1 MTVMIYTKSTFLI
14 ILKMASSFS
23 NNTQLP
29 LYKLPISS
37 IVLKNLN
44 KLAQTSFPKG
54 KKERKRKHDFPS
66 KKYFHAHLFTWAS
79 KYLLFQNISD
89 TFLFPPAKT
98 LILLLSTNPIF
109 SLLQNIPSLLPLI
122 INCTITMNFPKNF
135 HHKTCYNI

>member
-1 MTVMIYTKSTFLI
+1 MTVMIYTKSIFLI

-23 NNTQLP
+23 NNTKLP

-54 KKERKRKHDFPS
+54 KKKKMEKWFPKQKVFS
-66 KKYFHAHLFTWAS
+66 CSSFHSSLKIFAIPKYFW
-79 KYLLFQNISD
+79 LLPFSSSQI
-89 TFLFPPAKT
+89 

-122 INCTITMNFPKNF
+122 INCSITMKFPKNF